1 MDPETLKIN
10 RILKERLIEIYN
22 TKYIKSQIQSIM
34 KYPLKENLYVVTY
47 DLDLQNTDPILRAKI
62 VVDLLTEELREY
74 NPVLL

>member
-22 TKYIKSQIQSIM
+22 TEYIKSQIQSIM

-47 DLDLQNTDPILRAKI
+47 DLDLQNTEPILRAKI